1 MKLTEKNT
9 LVISGIVMGAL
20 LSIGAYAAND
30 LLKSDKPDSGFFT
43 DISLLQPINSPE
55 GSKAFRYTSTKFDP
69 SNYQAVMIDS
79 VLINQAG
86 VSDKVTADTMEKT
99 RATLEDGI
107 KQKIGKVIAL
117 TDKAGPGIL
126 KVNVAISGADVAGE
140 GFKPRNILPVSAVL
154 KLASKAAGKDKKT
167 AMLLIESKVSD
178 SVTGELLKATM
189 LTISSDSF
197 RDQADADQE
206 LTGLAKKVVDMAMKN
221 ISLQP

>member
-1 MKLTEKNT
+1 MKLTLKNT
-9 LVISGIVMGAL
+9 LVISGIVLGSL
-20 LSIGAYAAND
+20 IGISAYAAND
-30 LLKSDKPDSGFFT
+30 LLKSDKPDSGFFS

-117 TDKAGPGIL
+117 TNKAGPGTL

-178 SVTGELLKATM
+178 SVSGELLKATM

>member
-1 MKLTEKNT
+1 MKLTLKTT
-9 LVISGIVMGAL
+9 LAISGILIG
-20 LSIGAYAAND
+20 SFIGAVAHATSD
-30 LLKSDKPDSGFFT
+30 LLKADKPDSGFFADT
-43 DISLLQPINSPE
+43 SLLQLVNSPE
-55 GSKAFRYTSTKFDP
+55 GTKAFRYTSTKFDP
-69 SNYQAVMIDS
+69 SNYQAVIIDS
-79 VLINQAG
+79 VLINQSG
-86 VSDKVTADTMEKT
+86 VNDKITADTMEKT

-117 TDKAGPGIL
+117 TDKAGPGTL
-126 KVNVAISGADVAGE
+126 KVNISISGADVAGE
-140 GFKPRNILPVSAVL
+140 GFKLRNILPVSAVL

-178 SVTGELLKATM
+178 SVSGELLKATM

-206 LTGLAKKVVDMAMKN
+206 LTALAKKVVDLAMKS

>member
-1 MKLTEKNT
+1 MKLAVKNS
-9 LVISGIVMGAL
+9 LIIAGIVMGSLISIRAL
-20 LSIGAYAAND
+20 AAND
-30 LLKSDKPDSGFFT
+30 LLKADKPDSGFFSDT
-43 DISLLQPINSPE
+43 SLLQPINSPN

-86 VSDKVTADTMEKT
+86 VDDKITADTMEKT

-107 KQKIGKVIAL
+107 KQKIGKLITL
-117 TDKAGPGIL
+117 TDKAGPGTL

-167 AMLLIESKVSD
+167 AMLLIESKVTD
-178 SVTGELLKATM
+178 SVSGELLKATM

-206 LTGLAKKVVDMAMKN
+206 LTDLAKKVVDLAMKN
-221 ISLQP
+221 ISL

>member
-1 MKLTEKNT
+1 MKLTVKNT
-9 LVISGIVMGAL
+9 LVISGIVMGSL
-20 LSIGAYAAND
+20 IGISAYAAND
-30 LLKSDKPDSGFFT
+30 LLKSDKPDSGFFS

>member
-1 MKLTEKNT
+1 MKLNLKPT
-9 LVISGIVMGAL
+9 LVLSSLLIGAL
-20 LSIGAYAAND
+20 LGSSAHAASD
-30 LLKSDKPDSGFFT
+30 LLKTDKPDSGFFA
-43 DISLLQPINSPE
+43 DVSLLQAINSPE
-55 GSKAFRYTSTKFDP
+55 GSKAFRYTSSKFDP

-79 VLINQAG
+79 VLINQSG
-86 VSDKVTADTMEKT
+86 VSDKITADTMEKT

-107 KQKIGKVIAL
+107 KQKIGKVITL
-117 TDKAGPGIL
+117 SDKAGPGTL
-126 KVNVAISGADVAGE
+126 KVNVSISGADVAGE

-206 LTGLAKKVVDMAMKN
+206 LTDLAKKVVELAMKN

>member
-1 MKLTEKNT
+1 MKLTVKNT
-9 LVISGIVMGAL
+9 LVISGLV
-20 LSIGAYAAND
+20 IGSLIGFSAHAASN
-30 LLKSDKPDSGFFT
+30 LLKADKPDSGFFADT
-43 DISLLQPINSPE
+43 SLLQPINSPE
-55 GSKAFRYTSTKFDP
+55 GTKAFRYTSNKFDP

-79 VLINQAG
+79 VLINQSG
-86 VSDKVTADTMEKT
+86 VDDKITADTMEKT

-107 KQKIGKVIAL
+107 KQKIGKVIGL
-117 TDKAGPGIL
+117 TDKAGPGTL
-126 KVNVAISGADVAGE
+126 KVNVSISGADVAAE

-206 LTGLAKKVVDMAMKN
+206 LTGLAKKVVDLAMKD

>member
-1 MKLTEKNT
+1 MKLTVKNT
-9 LVISGIVMGAL
+9 LVISGIVISSL
-20 LSIGAYAAND
+20 IGASVQAASD
-30 LLKSDKPDSGFFT
+30 LLKADKPDSGFFADT
-43 DISLLQPINSPE
+43 SLLQPVNSPE
-55 GSKAFRYTSTKFDP
+55 GTKAFRYTSTKFDP

-79 VLINQAG
+79 VLINQSG
-86 VSDKVTADTMEKT
+86 VNDKITADTMEKT

-107 KQKIGKVIAL
+107 KQKIAKVIAL
-117 TDKAGPGIL
+117 TDKAGPGTL
-126 KVNVAISGADVAGE
+126 KVNVSISGADVAGE

-178 SVTGELLKATM
+178 SVSGELLKATM

-206 LTGLAKKVVDMAMKN
+206 LTALAKKVVDMAMKN

>member
-1 MKLTEKNT
+1 MKLRLKTT
-9 LVISGIVMGAL
+9 LVISGL
-20 LSIGAYAAND
+20 LIGSLIGVSAHAASD
-30 LLKSDKPDSGFFT
+30 LFKADKPDSGFFADT
-43 DISLLQPINSPE
+43 SLLHPVNGPE
-55 GSKAFRYTSTKFDP
+55 GTKAFRYTSAKFDP

-79 VLINQAG
+79 VLINQSG
-86 VSDKVTADTMEKT
+86 VNDKITADTMEKT

-107 KQKIGKVIAL
+107 KQKIAKVIAL
-117 TDKAGPGIL
+117 TDKAGPGTL
-126 KVNVAISGADVAGE
+126 KVNVSISGADVAGE

-178 SVTGELLKATM
+178 SVSGELLKATM

-206 LTGLAKKVVDMAMKN
+206 LTALAKKVVDMAMKN

>member
-1 MKLTEKNT
+1 MKLAVKNS
-9 LVISGIVMGAL
+9 LIIAGIVMGSLISIRAL
-20 LSIGAYAAND
+20 AAND
-30 LLKSDKPDSGFFT
+30 LLKADKPDSGFFSDT
-43 DISLLQPINSPE
+43 SLLQPINSPN

-86 VSDKVTADTMEKT
+86 VDDKITADTMEKT

-107 KQKIGKVIAL
+107 KQKIGKLITL
-117 TDKAGPGIL
+117 TDKAGPGTL

-167 AMLLIESKVSD
+167 AMLLIESKVTD
-178 SVTGELLKATM
+178 SVSGELLKATM
-189 LTISSDSF
+189 LTISSESF

-206 LTGLAKKVVDMAMKN
+206 LTDLAKKVVDLAMKN
-221 ISLQP
+221 ISL

>member
-1 MKLTEKNT
+1 MKLTLKTT
-9 LVISGIVMGAL
+9 LAISGILIGSFMGAVAHAT
-20 LSIGAYAAND
+20 SD
-30 LLKSDKPDSGFFT
+30 LLKADKPDSGFFADT
-43 DISLLQPINSPE
+43 SLLQLVNSPE
-55 GSKAFRYTSTKFDP
+55 GTKAFRYTSTKFDP
-69 SNYQAVMIDS
+69 SNYQAVIIDS
-79 VLINQAG
+79 VLINQSG
-86 VSDKVTADTMEKT
+86 VNDKITADTMEKT

-117 TDKAGPGIL
+117 TDKAGPGTL
-126 KVNVAISGADVAGE
+126 KVNISISGADVAGE
-140 GFKPRNILPVSAVL
+140 GFKLRNILPVSAVL

-178 SVTGELLKATM
+178 SVSGELLKATM

-206 LTGLAKKVVDMAMKN
+206 LTALAKKVVDLAMKS

>member
-1 MKLTEKNT
+1 MKLTVKNT

>member
-1 MKLTEKNT
+1 MKLTVKNT
-9 LVISGIVMGAL
+9 LVISGIVMGSL
-20 LSIGAYAAND
+20 IGISAYAAND
-30 LLKSDKPDSGFFT
+30 LLKSDKPDSGFFS
-43 DISLLQPINSPE
+43 DISLLQPINSPD

-154 KLASKAAGKDKKT
+154 KLATKAAGKDKKT
-167 AMLLIESKVSD
+167 AMLLIESKVTD
-178 SVTGELLKATM
+178 SVSGELLKATM

>member
-1 MKLTEKNT
+1 MKLTVKNT

-20 LSIGAYAAND
+20 LSIRAYAAND

-117 TDKAGPGIL
+117 TDKAGPGTL

-178 SVTGELLKATM
+178 SVSGELLKATM

>member
-1 MKLTEKNT
+1 MKLTVKNT
-9 LVISGIVMGAL
+9 LVISGIVLGSLMGT
-20 LSIGAYAAND
+20 SAYAAND
-30 LLKSDKPDSGFFT
+30 LLKSDKLDSGFFS
-43 DISLLQPINSPE
+43 DISLLQPINSPQ

-117 TDKAGPGIL
+117 TNKAGPGTL

-167 AMLLIESKVSD
+167 AMLLIESKVTD
-178 SVTGELLKATM
+178 SVSGELLKATM

>member
-1 MKLTEKNT
+1 MKLTLKTT
-9 LVISGIVMGAL
+9 LAISGILIG
-20 LSIGAYAAND
+20 SFIGAVAHATSD
-30 LLKSDKPDSGFFT
+30 LLKADKPDSGFFADT
-43 DISLLQPINSPE
+43 SLLQLVNSPE
-55 GSKAFRYTSTKFDP
+55 GTKAFRYTSTKFDP
-69 SNYQAVMIDS
+69 SNYQAVIIDS
-79 VLINQAG
+79 VLINQSG
-86 VSDKVTADTMEKT
+86 VNDKITADTMEKT

-117 TDKAGPGIL
+117 TDKAGPGTL
-126 KVNVAISGADVAGE
+126 KVNISISGADVAGE
-140 GFKPRNILPVSAVL
+140 GFKLRNILPVSAVL

-178 SVTGELLKATM
+178 SVSGELLKASM

-206 LTGLAKKVVDMAMKN
+206 LTALAKKVVDLAMKS